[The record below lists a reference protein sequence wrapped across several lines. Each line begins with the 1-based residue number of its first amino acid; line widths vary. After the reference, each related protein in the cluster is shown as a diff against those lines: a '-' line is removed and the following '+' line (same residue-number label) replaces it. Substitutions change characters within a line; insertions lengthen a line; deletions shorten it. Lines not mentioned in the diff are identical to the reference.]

1 MIISQQD
8 TAMES
13 DNQAYSIL
21 IIFTNGNVHSVDE
34 TVAALDEVKDE
45 PLSIVLVGLGPSD
58 FSDMPFLNERQG
70 NGDRVQFVDMKAH
83 QDRDD
88 ALTEETLKEIPQQLV
103 SYFVSKEIRPNPP
116 VETDE
121 IMIEP
126 FNEEEEVKAD
136 IVISESGDIQIETD
150 AKPPAADDGNNEEPS
165 KLRIFGGKAK
175 AMVMPML
182 MQQGKKQFGRVKMNM
197 QRKFDRMVNTKV
209 NETFGITPVKKKPA
223 KKKPVKGRR

>member
-58 FSDMPFLNERQG
+58 FSDMSFLNERQG

-83 QDRDD
+83 PDKDD
-88 ALTEETLKEIPQQLV
+88 SLTEETLKEIPQQLV

-121 IMIEP
+121 IIIEP

-136 IVISESGDIQIETD
+136 IVISESGDIQVETD
-150 AKPPAADDGNNEEPS
+150 AKPPAADDDGKNENTS
-165 KLRIFGGKAK
+165 KLRFFGGKAT
-175 AMVMPML
+175 AML
-182 MQQGKKQFGRVKMNM
+182 IQQGKKQFGRVQMNM
-197 QRKFDRMVNTKV
+197 QRKFDRMIDKKV
-209 NETFGITPVKKKPA
+209 NETFGISNAKPARKKKA
-223 KKKPVKGRR
+223 GKRR